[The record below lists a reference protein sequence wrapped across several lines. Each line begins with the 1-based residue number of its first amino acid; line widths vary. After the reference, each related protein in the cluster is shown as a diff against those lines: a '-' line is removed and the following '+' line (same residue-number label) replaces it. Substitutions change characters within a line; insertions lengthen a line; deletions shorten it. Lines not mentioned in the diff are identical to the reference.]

1 MSNPKGRT
9 LPNAISLYFVMLAVY
24 CIDVF
29 LFKSDLT
36 VLGDAF
42 FARCISFVILFLF
55 LLASK
60 EPIESLGLSK
70 KKEKFIGGALYGSFF
85 AIIPLLIVTFCE
97 VIYYSATDSTSLD
110 LIFETPNMTYVSS
123 EENLTPVAGV
133 AIYIFTCFLGNAF
146 KEVFFRGFLLKK
158 FNKVTDF
165 GKANF
170 MQALLYMSFIL
181 PYLARNIPDQLSHD
195 RLTVPMAAFM
205 IVFYIIHETFAG
217 LKWGL
222 MTRVSGSTY
231 MATVDHFLYVFFSN
245 SIFITNRYIMWSFMA
260 HMMAIQVVSFLF
272 VFVHYRIGM
281 KKINEKKA
289 RQQAKIEAELK
300 EIEERKKQREA
311 NRSVGKKIDKLE
323 EISPSNYKN
332 LVNESVKRDLIEKD
346 DASALENKIALEQA
360 LKEDVVH
367 KNDESVDDILRKASR
382 EMHRRENPSSSND
395 ITEDFDSDEFLKAY
409 QRQDGSHRNMNHRHT
424 HHQSHHHGSQHYS
437 EKKTE
442 EKPIVVDKKEPMAKK
457 PKRTFAQK
465 MQSLG
470 GIDDS
475 SSNDLI

>member
-9 LPNAISLYFVMLAVY
+9 IPNAISLYFVMLAVY

-55 LLASK
+55 LFAAK
-60 EPIESLGLSK
+60 EPIENLGVSK
-70 KKEKFIGGALYGSFF
+70 KTEKFVVGALSGSLF
-85 AIIPLLIVTFCE
+85 ALVPLAIVTVCE
-97 VIYYSATDSTSLD
+97 VVYYASTDSSALSLV
-110 LIFETPNMTYVSS
+110 FETPNMTYVRS

-133 AIYIFTCFLGNAF
+133 AIYIFTCFFGNAF

-165 GKANF
+165 GTANF
-170 MQALLYMSFIL
+170 MQAVLYMTFIL
-181 PYLARNIPDQLSHD
+181 PYLARNIPDQLSRG
-195 RLTVPMAAFM
+195 RLAVPMAIFM
-205 IVFYIIHETFAG
+205 VVFYIVHETFAG
-217 LKWGL
+217 IKWGM
-222 MTRVSGSTY
+222 MTRISGSTY

-245 SIFITNRYIMWSFMA
+245 SIFITDRYVTWAFML
-260 HMMAIQVVSFLF
+260 HMMAIQIVSFLF
-272 VFVHYRIGM
+272 VLIYYRIGM

-311 NRSVGKKIDKLE
+311 NRSVRKKIDKLE
-323 EISPSNYKN
+323 EISPSNYKSI
-332 LVNESVKRDLIEKD
+332 VNETAKQRRIEED
-346 DASALENKIALEQA
+346 NESALESKIVLEQA
-360 LKEDVVH
+360 LKEEVAH
-367 KNDESVDDILRKASR
+367 KSDDSVDDILRKASR
-382 EMHRRENPSSSND
+382 EMRMRDNTSGSND

-409 QRQDGSHRNMNHRHT
+409 QRQDGSHHANHRH
-424 HHQSHHHGSQHYS
+424 SHHHSHRHHS
-437 EKKTE
+437 EKITD
-442 EKPIVVDKKEPMAKK
+442 EKPIVLVGKKEPVAKK